1 MGSNPTRPIWNESGI
16 PLHCEHNSLVIASIV
31 VCHCE
36 RSAMCPLG
44 MAIPPFP
51 VIARYEAI
59 SPFPVIARNMAISPF
74 PVIARNVAIS
84 PFMSTP
90 LWGLRAKQSCHHDL
104 ILSLRAER
112 GNLTLSCH
120 REERGDLALH
130 LNAPLGV
137 ASGAWQSHPFLSSRG
152 TWRSHPFL
160 SSRGTWRSR
169 LFRAGKQKGKIASF
183 LALTNERV
191 LR

>member
-1 MGSNPTRPIWNESGI
+1 
-16 PLHCEHNSLVIASIV
+16 
-31 VCHCE
+31 
-36 RSAMCPLG
+36 MCPLG

-59 SPFPVIARNMAISPF
+59 SPLPVIARNVAISPF
-74 PVIARNVAIS
+74 PVIARNMAIS

-90 LWGLRAKQSCHHDL
+90 LWGLRAQQSCHHDL

-137 ASGAWQSHPFLSSRG
+137 ASTTILSSRFDSVIASGAWQSHPFLSSRG
-152 TWRSHPFL
+152 TWRSRP
-160 SSRGTWRSR
+160 SCQRTSGGCERSVTISVVKDWQTEKR
-169 LFRAGKQKGKIASF
+169 DCFVPRNDK
-183 LALTNERV
+183 
-191 LR
+191 